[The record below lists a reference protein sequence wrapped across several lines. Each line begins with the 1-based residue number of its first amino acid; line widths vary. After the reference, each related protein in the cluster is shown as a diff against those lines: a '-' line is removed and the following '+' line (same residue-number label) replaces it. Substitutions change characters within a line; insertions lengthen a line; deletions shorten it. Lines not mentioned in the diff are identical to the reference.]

1 MTKESYEVRMDIYN
15 EWLKQELDD
24 KDLEK
29 ELKSIEGNE
38 SEIFDR
44 FRCDL
49 EFGTG
54 GLRGIL
60 GAGTNRMNIY
70 TVGRATQGLANCLI
84 GENKGKNKELS
95 VAIAYDSRNKGRLF
109 AERCAA
115 ILAANGIKVF
125 LYSELAPTPALSF
138 AVRYYKCDAGI
149 CVTASH
155 NPAEYNGYKVYGD
168 DGCQLGPALADVI
181 LSEIGKTDI
190 FTGVKIMDYQ
200 TAVDQGKIVLIN
212 DEVYAAF
219 IEAVKKQSLLTDD
232 IREGEKLKIV
242 YTPLN
247 GAGRR
252 GVTKVLGSENS
263 YQLVVVKEQEMPDG
277 NFPTCPY
284 PNPENPDAIKLALE
298 YCEKYDADIMIATD
312 PDCDRCRA
320 ASKYRGGYKAL
331 SGNELGI
338 LLMNY
343 VSMRKTELGSM
354 PAKPVAVTTIVS
366 TAMADKIAEQY
377 GTEIRRVLTGFKYIG
392 EQIGLL
398 ESEGRA
404 DSYIFGFEESCGY
417 LSGSYVRDKDGVNAA
432 MLTAEMALY
441 YKRKGLTLAEAY
453 DELCEKHGYFREGLL
468 NYAFAGAEGIEKMKN
483 IIEGLRSNPPAE
495 IAGKKVVCVKDYH
508 KEGLRE
514 GEYNSET
521 GLPDSNVLE
530 FLTENNSK
538 VIVRPSGTE
547 PKMKAYLSSVG
558 KTAQEAEK
566 LLEILKNDPM
576 LDFKK

>member
-1 MTKESYEVRMDIYN
+1 MEVYY
-15 EWLKQELDD
+15 EWLKQKLDD
-24 KDLEK
+24 DDLTK
-29 ELKSIEGNE
+29 ELKEIEGKE
-38 SEIFDR
+38 DEIFER

-70 TVGRATQGLANCLI
+70 TVGRATQGLANSLKS
-84 GENKGKNKELS
+84 ENKGKNKELS

-109 AERCAA
+109 AERCAS
-115 ILAANGIKVF
+115 ILAANGIKVY

-190 FTGVKIMDYQ
+190 FTGVKLTDYNS
-200 TAVDQGKIVLIN
+200 AVESGKIVLVN
-212 DEVYAAF
+212 DEVYTAF
-219 IEAVKKQSLLTDD
+219 IEAVKNQSLLTDELRNGD
-232 IREGEKLKIV
+232 KLKIV

-247 GAGRR
+247 GTGRR
-252 GVTKVLGSENS
+252 GVTTVLGEESS
-263 YQLVVVKEQEMPDG
+263 YRLIVVKEQELPDG

-284 PNPENPDAIKLALE
+284 PNPENPDAIKLALK
-298 YCEKYDADIMIATD
+298 YCEDYDADIMIATD

-320 ASKYRGGYKAL
+320 ASKYCGGYKAL

-338 LLMNY
+338 LLMDY
-343 VSMRKTELGSM
+343 LSKRKTELGKM
-354 PAKPVAVTTIVS
+354 PGKPVAVTTIVS
-366 TAMADKIAEQY
+366 TAMVDKIAEEY
-377 GTEIRRVLTGFKYIG
+377 GIEMRRVLTGFKYIG

-398 ESEGRA
+398 EAEGRA
-404 DSYIFGFEESCGY
+404 DDYIFGFEESCGY

-441 YKRKGLTLAEAY
+441 YKRQGLTLAEVF
-453 DELCEKHGYFREGLL
+453 DRLCEKYGYYKEGLI
-468 NYAFAGAEGIEKMKN
+468 NYAFEGAEGVEKMKA
-483 IIEGLRSNPPAE
+483 IIDGLRNDPPQLL
-495 IAGKKVVCVKDYH
+495 AGEKVVKVKDYH
-508 KEGLRE
+508 KDGLRE
-514 GEYNSET
+514 GEYNSNT

-530 FLTENNSK
+530 FVTANKCK

-547 PKMKAYLSSVG
+547 PKMKAYISTVG
-558 KTAQEAEK
+558 KSAKEAQSLLEK
-566 LLEILKNDPM
+566 LRKDPV